1 MYCKDKHTFE
11 VGDYIGDE
19 NDATWIVDS
28 VSEEE
33 YIISSAFY
41 TEEFPKRTKTLN
53 RVKLTE
59 LTEWNRKRYDNDVE
73 GRYHLLRPK
82 DHEDIINFPIRSRWR
97 CTKDCGLHDKNKDIV
112 TIYSYAYSEGMFWV
126 ESTGCRGAGFLVD
139 RCELKP
145 LPKGKE

>member
-28 VSEEE
+28 VSEDN
-33 YIISSAFY
+33 YIMSTVPYKEGVPQVIKALHRAEMS
-41 TEEFPKRTKTLN
+41 ERN
-53 RVKLTE
+53 
-59 LTEWNRKRYDNDVE
+59 WNRHGYDVGE
-73 GRYHLLRPK
+73 HYYLLRPQG
-82 DHEDIINFPIRSRWR
+82 HEDIINFPIGSRWR
-97 CTKDCGLHDKNKDIV
+97 CTKDCGFHDKKKDFV
-112 TIYSYAYSEGMFWV
+112 TIYSYAYSEGVFWV

-139 RCELKP
+139 KCELKP